1 VLASGTMLGPYRI
14 DSPLGAGGMGEVY
27 RARDVKLGRDVAV
40 KILPDTFSA
49 EPDRLARFRREAQV
63 LASLNHPNIGHIYGF
78 EDSPSTGSG
87 QAAVAALVMEL
98 VEGEDLA
105 ARIARGP
112 IPIAE
117 AMPIAKQIA
126 DALEAAHERGIVHRD
141 LKPANIKLRRDGTV
155 KVLDFGLAKALDPV
169 GHPFS
174 GPGADGVA
182 VNTMNSPTIT
192 APTNLGII
200 LGTAAYMAP
209 EQAKG
214 KAVDKRA
221 DIWAFGVVLYE
232 MVSGRRGYDAEDV
245 SDTLAAVLTREVD
258 FNALPADLPPRLRT
272 LIRDCLVRD
281 PKQRLRDI
289 GDARL
294 ILDRLIAGTP
304 DVDAPAA
311 STNVAVPPVAAW
323 RRGLPWSVAAVAIA
337 AAGAFAWM
345 AFNRPAAA
353 PRPVTRSEYRTKDLA
368 GFVALSRDGTKLAFT
383 SVVGGN
389 SVVLRPMDQF
399 EGKRLTGS
407 EGAEFPVFSPDGAWI
422 AYTARTSPPT
432 IKKIPVAGGTP
443 ITVGRGSFGGGGA
456 WDSLGNDDIIVY
468 GSSQGL
474 MRLSADGGTPQP
486 LTTVDEAKEASHTRP
501 QFLPGGKQLLFTVTP
516 KNGDRP
522 QFAVLDLASGRHQ
535 TLVNGGFNGRYVLT
549 GHLTFVRGS
558 TLFAV
563 PFDLQRLAVTGAEV
577 PVIDGVSTIGPAGT
591 GDYAVS
597 DTGVLVYSEA
607 TTANGTIFA
616 WSDRKG
622 ALRAL
627 PNQVSRLRGTGR
639 LSPDGRRIA
648 DAITTDKDSDIWV
661 MDVARGTPTR
671 LTFGGNNDFPAW
683 APDGSRVFY
692 GGANDGKFGVYS
704 VAVDGSSKP
713 DLVIE
718 TAVRPRPLSL
728 TPDGRTLL
736 YSQPGPDRVT
746 RVMVLSLA
754 AEGAARPPHPL
765 RETAASD
772 REAELSP
779 DGKWV
784 AFTSVETGT
793 SEIYVM
799 PFPGPGAKV
808 RVSTASGAT
817 PRWTR
822 GGRELLYWLGGAGT
836 LSLISV
842 SVAAGPTFA
851 PGPPQELFQL
861 NLGTTWDPAPD
872 GERFLVE
879 VLSTEQTGS
888 VIATVTNWFDELR
901 VRAPA
906 KK

>member
-1 VLASGTMLGPYRI
+1 
-14 DSPLGAGGMGEVY
+14 MGEVY

-40 KILPDTFSA
+40 KVLPDAFA
-49 EPDRLARFRREAQV
+49 ADPDRLVRFRREAQV
-63 LASLNHPNIGHIYGF
+63 LASLNHPNIGQIYGF
-78 EDSPSTGSG
+78 EDCFSTGSG

-117 AMPIAKQIA
+117 AMPIARQIA
-126 DALEAAHERGIVHRD
+126 DALEAAHEQGIVHRD

-155 KVLDFGLAKALDPV
+155 KVLDFGLAKALDPD
-169 GHPFS
+169 S
-174 GPGADGVA
+174 VA
-182 VNTMNSPTIT
+182 VNAMNSPTIT
-192 APTNLGII
+192 APTSLGVI

-232 MVSGRRGYDAEDV
+232 IVSGRRGYEAEDV

-258 FNALPADLPPRLRT
+258 FTALPADLPPRLRT

-294 ILDRLIAGTP
+294 VLDRLITGTP

-311 STNVAVPPVAAW
+311 STIVTAPPVTVW
-323 RRGLPWSVAAVAIA
+323 RRGLPWSVAVVALA
-337 AAGAFAWM
+337 AAGAFAGM
-345 AFNRPAAA
+345 AFNRPAAE
-353 PRPVTRSEYRTKDLA
+353 PRPVTRSEYRTKELA

-383 SVVGGN
+383 SVEGGN
-389 SVVLRPMDQF
+389 SLVVRLMDQF

-422 AYTARTSPPT
+422 AYTARSSPPT
-432 IKKIPVAGGTP
+432 IKKIPIAGGTP
-443 ITVGRGSFGGGGA
+443 ITVGPGSFGAGGVWGF
-456 WDSLGNDDIIVY
+456 WGNEEIIVY
-468 GSSQGL
+468 GSSRGL
-474 MRLSADGGTPQP
+474 MRLSAGGGTPEP
-486 LTTVDEAKEASHTRP
+486 LTTVDETQEATHERP
-501 QFLPGGKQLLFTVTP
+501 QFLPDGKRLLFTVTP

-522 QFAVLDLASGRHQ
+522 KFAVLDLASGKYQ
-535 TLVNGGFNGRYVLT
+535 TLVSAGFNGRYVPT

-558 TLFAV
+558 ALLAL
-563 PFDLQRLAVTGAEV
+563 PFDLQRLSVIGAEV
-577 PVIDGVSTIGPAGT
+577 PVVDGVSTVGPTGT
-591 GDYAVS
+591 GDYAFS

-607 TTANGTIFA
+607 ITPNGTVFA
-616 WSDRKG
+616 WADRKG

-627 PNQVSRLRGTGR
+627 PNQVNRLRGTGR

-648 DAITTDKDSDIWV
+648 DAITTGKDRDIWV
-661 MDVARGTPTR
+661 TDVTRGTPTR
-671 LTFGGNNDFPAW
+671 LTFGGNSDFPAW

-692 GGANDGKFGVYS
+692 GAANNGKFGVYS

-713 DLVIE
+713 QLVIE
-718 TAVRPRPLSL
+718 TAARPRPLSL

-736 YSQPGPDRVT
+736 YSQSGPDRVT
-746 RVMVLSLA
+746 RVMVLNLA
-754 AEGAARPPHPL
+754 AEGAARQPHPL
-765 RETAASD
+765 RETATSD

-784 AFTSVETGT
+784 AFASVETGT

-822 GGRELLYWLGGAGT
+822 GGRELLYWLGGAGN
-836 LSLISV
+836 LSLMSV
-842 SVAAGPTFA
+842 SVGSGPTFA
-851 PGPPQELFQL
+851 PGPPQELFRL
-861 NLGTTWDPAPD
+861 SLGTTWDPAPD
-872 GERFLVE
+872 GDRFLVE

-906 KK
+906 KE